1 MSIDDQ
7 IAEKKT
13 CSQRIVEAFNNR
25 NEYLE
30 EIMEAINNE
39 ESYDGYE
46 DANDALN
53 EFPLAISVDKIT
65 QIKIEL
71 SWGGPADYIVV
82 HIYDDGEI
90 KSARYHF
97 ADWFDHAEC
106 TIPEDTAMYDYVIN
120 IVDSY
125 R

>member
-1 MSIDDQ
+1 MTIDNQ
-7 IAEKKT
+7 IEEQQT
-13 CSQRIVEAFNNR
+13 CSQRILGAFNSR

-30 EIMEAINNE
+30 KVMEAISNE
-39 ESYDGYE
+39 EPYDGYE
-46 DANDALN
+46 DASDALN
-53 EFPLAISVDKIT
+53 EFPLAISVEQIT

-82 HIYDDGEI
+82 DVYDDGDI
-90 KSARYHF
+90 KSAKYHF
-97 ADWFDHAEC
+97 ADWFDHADYS
-106 TIPEDTAMYDYVIN
+106 IPKGTYMYDYVVN

>member
-7 IAEKKT
+7 IAEQKT
-13 CSQRIVEAFNNR
+13 CAQRIVEAFNRR

-30 EIMEAINNE
+30 EVMKAISNE
-39 ESYDGYE
+39 EPYDGYE
-46 DANDALN
+46 DASDALD

-65 QIKIEL
+65 KVKIEL

-82 HIYDDGEI
+82 EIYDDGEI

-97 ADWFDHAEC
+97 ADWFDHADC
-106 TIPEDTAMYDYVIN
+106 TIPEDTYMYDYVVN